1 MKTLAVQYFNHNM
14 QGKHNTD
21 TTSTTTTKNNNN
33 GGGGGNN
40 NKYSQD

>member
-1 MKTLAVQYFNHNM
+1 MKTLAVRYFNHNM

-21 TTSTTTTKNNNN
+21 TTSTTTTITSNDN
-33 GGGGGNN
+33 GGNNNN